1 MNLSRRLAPVI
12 ALLLLIV
19 LFGTAG
25 YMLLEDWAFVDALYM
40 TVITLTTVG
49 FGETYPLDPVG
60 RIFTIVLIVL
70 GISILAYA
78 SRVIVEYVLTT
89 NVSQVW
95 RQRRM
100 KQQLA
105 ELHDHLIVCGFGRV
119 GENACQTLSEGRRP
133 FLVIDD
139 APAKVSEARA
149 HGWLAL
155 EGDAT
160 HDEILK
166 EAGIERAWGM
176 LISSGSDVT
185 NLFIVISARALNP
198 KLTIV
203 ARASEQGNEAK
214 MRRAGADKVV
224 SPYSI
229 GGRHMANT
237 LIRPHVTEFLDVVTL
252 NSGLALFLEECA
264 LQADSPL
271 VGQSVIEANI
281 RARTGVTLVAL
292 RRGSS
297 GETLSPDGGAKLAA
311 GDELIAL
318 GTREQLRALEDLS
331 RQR

>member
-166 EAGIERAWGM
+166 EVKLGLQECGRKLGTYIRKGKRLKAEFEKRSYIEKYIPHIGI
-176 LISSGSDVT
+176 
-185 NLFIVISARALNP
+185 
-198 KLTIV
+198 
-203 ARASEQGNEAK
+203 
-214 MRRAGADKVV
+214 
-224 SPYSI
+224 
-229 GGRHMANT
+229 
-237 LIRPHVTEFLDVVTL
+237 
-252 NSGLALFLEECA
+252 A
-264 LQADSPL
+264 LQEILDL
-271 VGQSVIEANI
+271 TDKKRDE
-281 RARTGVTLVAL
+281 TVA
-292 RRGSS
+292 
-297 GETLSPDGGAKLAA
+297 E
-311 GDELIAL
+311 
-318 GTREQLRALEDLS
+318 LEDVLHRS
-331 RQR
+331 RKF